1 MSDRNPYEKLGVQE
15 GATFEEIQ
23 SAKKRLLTEFADD
36 QKKLTEIETAY
47 DAVLMERLKM
57 RQEGKIPVP
66 DRIRFPEKLAQSKPS
81 PAPSPSKSSPQWLS
95 NLLDVPAA
103 KEIALPAVIQL
114 ALGGVVF
121 FYPQDSTLQLAMAV
135 SVASTLYFIYRK
147 ERKLGRSVLLGL
159 GGLILGFLIGGLLD
173 GALRSASADISLR
186 SQIPGLPMPDVV
198 VSLVTFFI
206 LWIFSSFL
214 K

>member
-36 QKKLTEIETAY
+36 QKRIIEIETAY

-66 DRIRFPEKLAQSKPS
+66 DRIRFPEKLAQSTPSSS
-81 PAPSPSKSSPQWLS
+81 PAPSKSSPQWLS
-95 NLLDVPAA
+95 NLVDAPAA
-103 KEIALPAVIQL
+103 KEIALPAAIQL

-159 GGLILGFLIGGLLD
+159 GGLILGFLVGGLLD
-173 GALRSASADISLR
+173 GALRS
-186 SQIPGLPMPDVV
+186 QMTGLPIPDVV
-198 VSLVTFFI
+198 VSLVTFFV
-206 LWIFSSFL
+206 LWLFSSFL

>member
-36 QKKLTEIETAY
+36 QKKLTEIEMAY

-66 DRIRFPEKLAQSKPS
+66 DRIRFPEKLAQAKPS
-81 PAPSPSKSSPQWLS
+81 SAPAPSKGSSQWLN
-95 NLLDVPAA
+95 NLVDAPAA
-103 KEIALPAVIQL
+103 KEIALPAGIQL
-114 ALGGVVF
+114 ALGGAVF
-121 FYPQDSTLQLAMAV
+121 FYPQDAALQLAMAI

-159 GGLILGFLIGGLLD
+159 GGLILGFVVGGLLE
-173 GALRSASADISLR
+173 GVLR
-186 SQIPGLPMPDVV
+186 SQIPGLPSADVV
-198 VSLVTFFI
+198 VSLVTFFV
-206 LWIFSSFL
+206 LWLFSSFL